1 MRGPDRAW
9 WYEIR
14 NAENHIAEMRR
25 GFSTK
30 AEAEAAG
37 NRALKAILHIT
48 PGRELKLVTGTD
60 ESERSFTRGH
70 SA

>member
-1 MRGPDRAW
+1 
-9 WYEIR
+9 
-14 NAENHIAEMRR
+14 MRR